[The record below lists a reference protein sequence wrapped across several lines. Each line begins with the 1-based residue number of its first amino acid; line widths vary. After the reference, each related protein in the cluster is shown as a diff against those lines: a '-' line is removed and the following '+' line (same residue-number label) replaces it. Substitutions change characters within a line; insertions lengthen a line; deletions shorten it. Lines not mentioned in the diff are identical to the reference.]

1 MNAEERQALREKHT
15 CSDCDY
21 PNCHWCVR
29 MDYPCDVIKVLDA
42 LDEILNLSELKTEP
56 EIRASATSDG
66 LLVNEC
72 DHMVYVNKGAYV
84 LQHASVRLTYCPK
97 CGEKL

>member
-15 CSDCDY
+15 CFDCDF

-29 MDYPCDVIKVLDA
+29 MDYPCDVIKLLDA
-42 LDEILNLSELKTEP
+42 TESEVT
-56 EIRASATSDG
+56 
-66 LLVNEC
+66 EC
-72 DHMVYVNKGAYV
+72 DHLKGGEIPEWEQNV
-84 LQHASVRLTYCPK
+84 WVWFTYCPK